1 MRYIIKLHI
10 WIEQVVLMHLYHQVR
25 IEVMDLKENKGK
37 IHRKG
42 LKKRKGKTENN
53 VIKKLKNIY

>member
-1 MRYIIKLHI
+1 
-10 WIEQVVLMHLYHQVR
+10 MHLYHQVR

-42 LKKRKGKTENN
+42 FKKEGENRK
-53 VIKKLKNIY
+53 